1 MSRSW
6 LSWRRLVPL
15 SVVIVAVPLA
25 FGAFR
30 KAKEARNGATVLG
43 QVFQIVSQRALDSIP
58 EDSIYIKAARGLV
71 NSIDDP
77 YASLYNQK
85 EISDFMRNTIGNTYG
100 GLGMGIN
107 QEDSTV
113 VVADVFPQSPAEKG
127 GVERGD
133 LILAIDSVRAIGWPV
148 EKVSAHLI
156 GQIGTP
162 VTVTFGR
169 AGMTSPITTKFLRG
183 QVHAFAVPYTLML
196 DDKIG
201 YIPLQRFNGTSGAEV
216 AAAVKGLQARG
227 ATRFVV
233 DLRGNGGGDVDQ
245 AVKVSNV
252 FLARGMPVL
261 TQRERGQP
269 PKYYTAAIDAT
280 DGTAPVAVLVDG
292 GTASASEIVAG
303 ALQDHDRALVL
314 GTTTFG
320 KGLVQGVYSLDGG
333 FALKITTGKWYTPS
347 GRSIHRDR
355 KLVNGRLVLADSA
368 AAMKMVDGRLVRAD
382 SAAAIAHAPIM
393 HSDAG
398 RKLVD
403 LGGILPDV
411 AVQADTLSAAE
422 QTFVRAIIPKA
433 AEFRASIFDVAR
445 NQHGKVTQNFTVTP
459 QIRDEL
465 RQRMV
470 QGGITVDDKVFAG
483 GASYLDLLVTQ
494 QALRLTFGDSA
505 AVRHSFANDAVI
517 KRATG
522 MLKKANTQKELLQ
535 EIAG

>member
-1 MSRSW
+1 MSSP
-6 LSWRRLVPL
+6 LFTWRRMVPL
-15 SVVIVAVPLA
+15 FVVILAVPLA
-25 FGAFR
+25 LGAFR
-30 KAKEARNGATVLG
+30 KAKDARGGATVLS
-43 QVFQIVSQRALDSIP
+43 QVLQIVSQRALDTIP
-58 EDSIYIKAARGLV
+58 EDSMYIKAARGLV

-148 EKVSAHLI
+148 DKVSAHLI

-169 AGMTSPITTKFLRG
+169 AGMTTPITTKFIRG

-252 FLARGMPVL
+252 FLPRGMPVL
-261 TQRERGQP
+261 TQRERGVP
-269 PKYYTAAIDAT
+269 PKYLTAGIQATDAT
-280 DGTAPVAVLVDG
+280 SPVAVLVDG

-303 ALQDHDRALVL
+303 ALQDHDRALVV

-347 GRSIHRDR
+347 GRSIHRER
-355 KLVNGRLVLADSA
+355 KMENGRLVLADSA
-368 AAMKMVDGRLVRAD
+368 AAV
-382 SAAAIAHAPIM
+382 AHAQIM

-403 LGGILPDV
+403 LGGIMPDV

-433 AEFRASIFDVAR
+433 AVFRASIFDVAR
-445 NQHGKVTQNFTVTP
+445 AQHGKVAQTFTVTP

-465 RQRMV
+465 RQRMA

-483 GASYLDLLVTQ
+483 GSSYLDLLVTQ

-505 AVRHSFANDAVI
+505 AVRHNFANDAVL
-517 KRATG
+517 KRAVG
-522 MLKKANTQKELLQ
+522 LLKQANTQTELLK

>member
-1 MSRSW
+1 MSRSSFT
-6 LSWRRLVPL
+6 LRRMVPL
-15 SVVIVAVPLA
+15 FLLILAVPLA

-30 KAKEARNGATVLG
+30 KAKDARGGAQVLG

-85 EISDFMRNTIGNTYG
+85 EIGDFMRNTIGNTYG

-107 QEDSTV
+107 QVDSTV

-133 LILAIDSVRAIGWPV
+133 LILAIDSARTVGWPV
-148 EKVSAHLI
+148 DKVSAHLI
-156 GQIGTP
+156 GPIGTP
-162 VTVTFGR
+162 VNVTFGR
-169 AGMTSPITTKFLRG
+169 AGMTTPITTKFIRG

-216 AAAVKGLQARG
+216 AAAVTGLRARG

-261 TQRERGQP
+261 TQRERGVP
-269 PKYYTAAIDAT
+269 PKYMTAIADAT
-280 DGTAPVAVLVDG
+280 DGTSPVAVLVDG

-303 ALQDHDRALVL
+303 ALQDHDRALIM

-320 KGLVQGVYSLDGG
+320 KGLVQGVYTLDGG

-347 GRSIHRDR
+347 GRSIHRER
-355 KLVNGRLVLADSA
+355 KV
-368 AAMKMVDGRLVRAD
+368 VDGRLVLVD
-382 SAAAIAHAPIM
+382 SAAAIAHAQVM

-411 AVQADTLSAAE
+411 AVQADTLTGPE
-422 QTFVRAIIPKA
+422 QTFVRVIIPKA

-445 NQHGKVTQNFTVTP
+445 DLHGKVSENFVVTP
-459 QIRDEL
+459 QIRDAL
-465 RQRMV
+465 RQRLA
-470 QGGITVDDKVFAG
+470 QGGISFDDKVFAG
-483 GASYLDLLVTQ
+483 GASYLDLLLTQ

-505 AVRHSFANDAVI
+505 AVRNSFANDAVV
-517 KRATG
+517 KRALG
-522 MLKKANTQKELLQ
+522 MLKKANTQTELIK

>member
-15 SVVIVAVPLA
+15 AVVIVAVPLA

-30 KAKEARNGATVLG
+30 KASDARTVFG
-43 QVFQIVSQRALDSIP
+43 QVLQIVSTRALDSIP
-58 EDSIYIKAARGLV
+58 EDSIFIKSARGLV
-71 NSIDDP
+71 NSLDDP
-77 YASLYNQK
+77 YASLFNQK

-133 LILAIDSVRAIGWPV
+133 LILAIDSARAIGWPV

-156 GQIGTP
+156 GPIGTP
-162 VTVTFGR
+162 VTVTFAR
-169 AGMTSPITTKFLRG
+169 AGMNTPITTKFLRG

-201 YIPLQRFNGTSGAEV
+201 YIPLQRFNASSGAEV
-216 AAAVKGLQARG
+216 ASAVAALRAKGAL
-227 ATRFVV
+227 RFIV

-245 AVKVSNV
+245 AVKVTNA
-252 FLARGMPVL
+252 FLPRSASVL
-261 TQRERGQP
+261 TQRERNAP
-269 PKYYTAAIDAT
+269 PKYYTTAISAT
-280 DGTAPVAVLVDG
+280 DSASPVAILVDG

-303 ALQDHDRALVL
+303 ALQDHDRALIV

-320 KGLVQGVYSLDGG
+320 KGLVQGVYTLDGG
-333 FALKITTGKWYTPS
+333 FALKLTTGKWYTPN
-347 GRSIHRDR
+347 GRSIHRER
-355 KLVNGRLVLADSA
+355 KMVNGRLELADSA
-368 AAMKMVDGRLVRAD
+368 TAV
-382 SAAAIAHAPIM
+382 AHAQIVR
-393 HSDAG
+393 SDAG

-403 LGGILPDV
+403 LGGIMPDI
-411 AVQADTLSAAE
+411 AVQPDTLNAGE
-422 QTFVRAIIPKA
+422 QAFVRAIIPKA
-433 AEFRASIFDVAR
+433 AAFRASVFEVAR
-445 NQHGKVTQNFTVTP
+445 NQHGKVTQDFTVSP
-459 QIRDEL
+459 ELRQEL

-470 QGGITVDDKVFAG
+470 QGGITVDDQLFAG
-483 GASYLDLLVTQ
+483 GASYVDVLLTQ
-494 QALRLTFGDSA
+494 QALRLTYGDSSA
-505 AVRHSFANDAVI
+505 ARRNMANDAVL

-522 MLKKANTQKELLQ
+522 LLKKANTQKELLKVV
-535 EIAG
+535 AG

>member
-1 MSRSW
+1 MSSP
-6 LSWRRLVPL
+6 LFTWRRMVPL
-15 SVVIVAVPLA
+15 FVVILAVPLA
-25 FGAFR
+25 LGAFR
-30 KAKEARNGATVLG
+30 KAKDARGGATVLS
-43 QVFQIVSQRALDSIP
+43 QVLQIVSQRALDTIP
-58 EDSIYIKAARGLV
+58 EDSMYIKAARGLV

-148 EKVSAHLI
+148 DKVSAHLI

-169 AGMTSPITTKFLRG
+169 AGMTTPITTKFIRG

-196 DDKIG
+196 DDRIG

-252 FLARGMPVL
+252 FLPRGMPVL
-261 TQRERGQP
+261 TQRERNQA
-269 PKYYTAAIDAT
+269 PKYYTAATDAT

-303 ALQDHDRALVL
+303 ALQDHDRALIV

-347 GRSIHRDR
+347 GRSIHRER
-355 KLVNGRLVLADSA
+355 KMENGRLVLADSA
-368 AAMKMVDGRLVRAD
+368 AAV
-382 SAAAIAHAPIM
+382 AHAQIM

-403 LGGILPDV
+403 LGGIMPDV

-433 AEFRASIFDVAR
+433 AVFRASIFDVAR
-445 NQHGKVTQNFTVTP
+445 AQHGKVTQAFTVTP

-465 RQRMV
+465 RQRMA
-470 QGGITVDDKVFAG
+470 QAGITVDDKVFAG
-483 GASYLDLLVTQ
+483 GSAYLDLLVTQ

-505 AVRHSFANDAVI
+505 AVRHNFANDALL
-517 KRATG
+517 KRAVG
-522 MLKKANTQKELLQ
+522 LLKQANTQTELLK

>member
-1 MSRSW
+1 MGNVMSRAW

-30 KAKEARNGATVLG
+30 KAADGRNVFG
-43 QVFQIVSQRALDSIP
+43 QVYQIVSQRALDSIP
-58 EDSIYIKAARGLV
+58 DDSIFIKAARGLV

-133 LILAIDSVRAIGWPV
+133 LILAIDSARTIGWPV
-148 EKVSAHLI
+148 DKVSAHLI
-156 GQIGTP
+156 GTIGTA

-169 AGMTSPITTKFLRG
+169 AGMDRPITTKFIRG

-216 AAAVKGLQARG
+216 AAAVSSLRAKG

-233 DLRGNGGGDVDQ
+233 DLRGNGGGDVEQ

-252 FLARGMPVL
+252 FLPKGSPVL
-261 TQRERGQP
+261 TQRERGVA
-269 PKYYTAAIDAT
+269 PKYYTAVTDAT
-280 DGTAPVAVLVDG
+280 DGTSPMTVLVDG

-303 ALQDHDRALVL
+303 ALQDHDRALIL

-333 FALKITTGKWYTPS
+333 FALKLTTGKWYTPS
-347 GRSIHRDR
+347 GRSIHRER
-355 KLVNGRLVLADSA
+355 KMVDGRLVLADSA
-368 AAMKMVDGRLVRAD
+368 AA
-382 SAAAIAHAPIM
+382 IAHAQVM
-393 HSDAG
+393 HSDGG

-411 AVQADTLSAAE
+411 AVQADTLNAAE
-422 QTFVRAIIPKA
+422 QAFVRAVIPKA

-445 NQHGKVTQNFTVTP
+445 NLHGKVTEKFTVTP
-459 QIRDEL
+459 EVRDEL

-470 QGGITVDDKVFAG
+470 QGGIVVDDKVFAG
-483 GASYLDLLVTQ
+483 GASYLDILLTQ

-505 AVRHSFANDAVI
+505 AVRNSFANDAVLQ
-517 KRATG
+517 RATG
-522 MLKKANTQKELLQ
+522 LLKKASTQAELLK

>member
-1 MSRSW
+1 MSKS
-6 LSWRRLVPL
+6 LFTWRRMVPL
-15 SVVIVAVPLA
+15 FVVIVAIPLA

-30 KAKEARNGATVLG
+30 KAADSRTVLA

-133 LILAIDSVRAIGWPV
+133 LILAIDSVRTIGWTT

-169 AGMTSPITTKFLRG
+169 AGMMIPITTRFTRA
-183 QVHAFAVPYTLML
+183 QVHAFAVPYTLLL
-196 DDKIG
+196 DDKVG
-201 YIPLQRFNGTSGAEV
+201 YIPLQRFNGTAGAEV

-233 DLRGNGGGDVDQ
+233 DLRGNGGGDVEQ

-252 FLARGMPVL
+252 FLAKGTPVL

-269 PKYYTAAIDAT
+269 PRYYTAAADAT
-280 DGTAPVAVLVDG
+280 DGTAPVVVLVDG

-303 ALQDHDRALVL
+303 ALQDHDRALVV

-320 KGLVQGVYSLDGG
+320 KGLVQGVYTLDGG

-347 GRSIHRDR
+347 GRSIHRER
-355 KLVNGRLVLADSA
+355 KLVDGRLVLADSA
-368 AAMKMVDGRLVRAD
+368 AA
-382 SAAAIAHAPIM
+382 IAHAQVM

-403 LGGILPDV
+403 LGGIMPDV
-411 AVQADTLSAAE
+411 AVQGDTLSTAE
-422 QTFVRAIIPKA
+422 QNFVRAIYSKA
-433 AEFRASIFDVAR
+433 PEFRASIFDVAR
-445 NQHGKVTQNFTVTP
+445 DLHGKVTQNFTVTP
-459 QIRDEL
+459 QIRDDL

-470 QGGITVDDKVFAG
+470 QAGITVDDKVFAG
-483 GASYLDLLVTQ
+483 GAAYLDLLVTQ

-505 AVRHSFANDAVI
+505 AVRRSLPGDAVV

-522 MLKKANTQKELLQ
+522 LLRKANTQAELLK
-535 EIAG
+535 EVAG